1 MRFRWILS
9 IPAIV
14 VALML
19 VMAGSSYASA
29 QVADSTHINKLLS
42 EAETYSSQA
51 AKDSDELESYTRSPL
66 GWETHNAQ
74 LNVIREHVN
83 HLGEI
88 VGQLNDARGMGSPW
102 QQTAIDRINP
112 LMNEIAEQLTATIQ
126 HLNDHP
132 TQVHMKPYQD
142 FARATYEV
150 NRRAARMISEFVQY
164 EKATARAGT
173 LEQKLE
179 LPPSGTS
186 E

>member
-9 IPAIV
+9 IPAIF

-42 EAETYSSQA
+42 EAEGYSGQA
-51 AKDSDELESYTRSPL
+51 AKDAEELESYTRTPAE
-66 GWETHNAQ
+66 WETHNAQ
-74 LNVIREHVN
+74 VEVIREHVN
-83 HLGEI
+83 HLGE
-88 VGQLNDARGMGSPW
+88 VVKQLNDAREMGSPW

-112 LMNEIAEQLTATIQ
+112 LLHEVAMQLTATIQ

-132 TQVHMKPYQD
+132 NQVHMKPYQD

-150 NRRAARMISEFVQY
+150 NRRAYRVIADLVDY
-164 EKATARAGT
+164 GKAASRARA

-179 LPPSGTS
+179 LPASGAMQ
-186 E
+186 